1 MDGTVRQL
9 LDIKGSHVSTA
20 HVNLSLLECAIMMKS
35 KKIGSLLIVD
45 KGELIG
51 ILHEREISRR
61 GVCENKDME
70 STPVSAIM
78 NREFAVVSPLTS
90 IMDAMAIINTQCVR
104 HLPVLDQGDIVGVI
118 SIGDLT
124 HWVLSLQQE
133 DIRHLVDY
141 INGTHQ
147 LDDGDDVGF

>member
-45 KGELIG
+45 KGLIG

-61 GVCENKDME
+61 GVARTKTWKYTC
-70 STPVSAIM
+70 VSYNEPRIC
-78 NREFAVVSPLTS
+78 RCQSP
-90 IMDAMAIINTQCVR
+90 DFYHGC
-104 HLPVLDQGDIVGVI
+104 
-118 SIGDLT
+118 
-124 HWVLSLQQE
+124 
-133 DIRHLVDY
+133 
-141 INGTHQ
+141 NGNN
-147 LDDGDDVGF
+147 